1 MSATQ
6 GAAAVARVAGIPT
19 DATGAR
25 AVLTFTGTGD
35 GLAVVAGTQSYI
47 YRPSNA
53 DIDTGFGLANVTAE
67 DDFIVPSIAVLN
79 DAAGTVAEGDVAVS
93 DDGASIIVGIR
104 NYGTTRADD
113 VLVIEDIADD
123 DGNLYTIHVLIP
135 SFDAN
140 SVTANNLSTGQPT
153 VTVYRK
159 VSLDGALGAGN
170 TDNDASVI
178 EASTQFTINSPDV
191 QLGFVFRENLSA
203 ATASQTSIG
212 EDIDSSTDPDQLSM
226 TTASAAASSKELTLT
241 VAYDGSEGS
250 AAKFVGHNA
259 TIRMTATDFSS
270 NTSAA
275 DITLSLG
282 NGSSADWNNDGAN
295 EVADTILNKISDVSG
310 SDSMLK

>member
-1 MSATQ
+1 
-6 GAAAVARVAGIPT
+6 
-19 DATGAR
+19 
-25 AVLTFTGTGD
+25 
-35 GLAVVAGTQSYI
+35 
-47 YRPSNA
+47 
-53 DIDTGFGLANVTAE
+53 
-67 DDFIVPSIAVLN
+67 
-79 DAAGTVAEGDVAVS
+79 
-93 DDGASIIVGIR
+93 
-104 NYGTTRADD
+104 

-159 VSLDGALGAGN
+159 VSLDGALTALD

-295 EVADTILNKISDVSG
+295 EVVDTILNKISDVSG